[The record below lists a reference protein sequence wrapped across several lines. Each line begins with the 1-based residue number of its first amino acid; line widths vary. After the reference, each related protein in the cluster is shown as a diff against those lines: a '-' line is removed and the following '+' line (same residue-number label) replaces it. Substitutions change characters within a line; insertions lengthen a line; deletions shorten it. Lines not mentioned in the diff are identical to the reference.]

1 MAKSKKVVKV
11 KATKLKTG
19 KGSGKK
25 RGSYKK
31 KDKKVETVKLVE
43 KNYKASVPTLIPV
56 PRLTKTIAG
65 VRTNCLRIGDSQY
78 RKYVDSGDVGHAAA
92 ALAGYKL
99 AIDATKTQLTYQ
111 KITGR
116 NKRIDFCE
124 E

>member
-1 MAKSKKVVKV
+1 MAKTEKPKV
-11 KATKLKTG
+11 G

-25 RGSYKK
+25 RGPYKK
-31 KDKKVETVKLVE
+31 KDKKVETTKLVKKE
-43 KNYKASVPTLIPV
+43 TEREVPTLIPV

-99 AIDATKTQLTYQ
+99 AITATQTQLTYQ

-116 NKRIDFCE
+116 TTKIKFCE

>member
-1 MAKSKKVVKV
+1 MAKAEKPKI
-11 KATKLKTG
+11 G

-25 RGSYKK
+25 RGPYKK
-31 KDKKVETVKLVE
+31 KVETVETVETVKLV
-43 KNYKASVPTLIPV
+43 KKDYKVSVPTLIPV

-65 VRTNCLRIGDSQY
+65 VRTNCLRIGDTQY

-99 AIDATKTQLTYQ
+99 AITATQTQLTYQ

-116 NKRIDFCE
+116 TTKIKFCE

>member
-1 MAKSKKVVKV
+1 MAKIEKP
-11 KATKLKTG
+11 TTG
-19 KGSGKK
+19 KGSGNK
-25 RGSYKK
+25 RGTYKK
-31 KDKKVETVKLVE
+31 KDKKVETTKLVKKE
-43 KNYKASVPTLIPV
+43 TKKEVPTLIPV

-78 RKYVDSGDVGHAAA
+78 RKYVESGDVGHAAA

-99 AIDATKTQLTYQ
+99 AITATQTQMTYQ

-116 NKRIDFCE
+116 TTKVKFCE